1 MGLSV
6 IFGEFNMKQFT
17 KDLWVSAVNG
27 FWGRALF
34 IFVALIGVQTVT
46 GIVLPENSS
55 GDESSIGHVG
65 IIGILGDLV
74 GAFTRHSL
82 LILVC
87 IYWLLMEKMRV
98 DTIKD
103 QEQNETEIK
112 KLELEKEIL
121 ELQLK
126 KESLQPPSKDDGN

>member
-1 MGLSV
+1 
-6 IFGEFNMKQFT
+6 MKQFT

-34 IFVALIGVQTVT
+34 ILVALIGVQTVT
-46 GIVLPENSS
+46 GIVLPGNSS
-55 GDESSIGHVG
+55 GDEGSIENVG

-74 GAFTRHSL
+74 GAFTRYSL
-82 LILVC
+82 LILIY

-103 QEQNETEIK
+103 QDKNETEIK